1 MKSNKALKY
10 IRLAETLDKHGDFIF
25 SEVAFSLAQ
34 SSSNLRFAEKEEEDQ
49 DELFNHLKAAHKSNV
64 ETSPDVIYSPDYF
77 MADSAV
83 GPQEHEAYYE
93 FPQYSDSNVIT
104 HQTGNSQLNIP
115 QLNYDHTIF
124 KQLQSPMYEGDE
136 VDYYDSLKYSL
147 KLIRENYGDDE
158 QKAKSWILNLLKY
171 DLKIVN
177 TDSALVD
184 YIYSL
189 LSDIDSNFQNIIARL
204 KEYVK
209 EINNFKNEVFETPK
223 IKEIVNKQFERFKDY
238 WSGVISYFDKTGA
251 TLPDRYKDW
260 NILYTKFVQ
269 ELKNLAV
276 SYGVKFLFEDNL
288 VGYLLEN
295 WNFIERYQS
304 FSSFEYSEEQN
315 ENVFFHG
322 NTKAEKDY
330 FYYLREKYPN
340 LFNESYSQ
348 YNFYKNDL
356 KFYKENSTDPKKI
369 REIAITDGLKRI
381 PSNKI
386 ELALAAITYS
396 RKYVEA
402 NDVARFID
410 KTNSAYILSYAIDL
424 ISSNDFYKLEKFNR
438 LSKNIIDFVAFAST
452 NTKVYDYVLDN
463 KLIDNLD
470 SIKSYDKYSNNK
482 DFIIDLVVS
491 KYPSLKPIYEKMEPY
506 DFDALNFYPGIL
518 FGIKH
523 FIDSGQ
529 DISTFLYHGLNG
541 IDINKIRNEIADYI
555 LDSAKILYRDQKYG
569 GHNFIRMFKIPAE
582 DINYVKEYVDSRF
595 SNKLFSNFE
604 TTQRLITYINSDN
617 IMYLLKEFSAG
628 EQDFLFN
635 YCIKKA
641 NITLASL
648 SPDLGPQRIQKAF
661 DLYFKE
667 AKEKLQETK
676 IKNSFLVKDADGEY
690 TVPKRQDVKD
700 TYLTIISSN
709 FDALQNLPQSG
720 IQDLLNY
727 LEEANI
733 NPSTIKNEDLNYI
746 GNAFM
751 IFGKM
756 TISYLRRYPAQNLH
770 DKTVFLPT
778 VKEFNPEIRDFLLN
792 NILRSTR
799 DSALFLSGMWNDE
812 ITFDG
817 VTAKVSEHIKNKAD
831 IKKLEFAVRLINFSE
846 EHGDYEDEDFAVEF
860 LKSADKTNPKYDD
873 TIKRG
878 FKYSDMENWYKMSK
892 SMSLPLWARNVITQ
906 NGFTAKFLP
915 KNDTRIMFAGKFT
928 GCCQTLYHY
937 AQSCA
942 FDSQLSPKSALFV
955 ILNKKNEMYA
965 QSYCWESESGSTIV
979 VDSMEFK
986 PGLTPE
992 VKEAINNIYLDYF
1005 ESFNGLGR
1013 IVNFGNNSLP
1023 QNELKPVENYNSTPA
1038 NPFRS
1043 KRQWRKFSD
1052 NYTRD
1057 SEYQHTL
1064 KFTESDN
1071 AFKPGFQTTY
1081 DIPREELIKLLNEY
1095 RESNLLNFFDLLA
1108 LAPIDFLQE
1117 AIPREE
1123 LDIKMALKIYRKEPN
1138 NFIMSLEIRA
1148 DLIKILEYVINKI

>member
-1 MKSNKALKY
+1 MKTNKALKY

-34 SSSNLRFAEKEEEDQ
+34 SSSNLRFAEKEEEEE
-49 DELFNHLKAAHKSNV
+49 DELFNHLKAAHDANA
-64 ETSPDVIYSPDYF
+64 ETSPDLIYSPDYF

-124 KQLQSPMYEGDE
+124 KQLQSSMFEGDE
-136 VDYYDSLKYSL
+136 VDYYDSLKYCL
-147 KLIRENYGDDE
+147 NLIRQDYGDDE

-184 YIYSL
+184 YIFSV
-189 LSDIDSNFQNIIARL
+189 LSDIDSNFDNIVARL
-204 KEYVK
+204 KEYIK
-209 EINNFKNEVFETPK
+209 EINTFRNEVFESPK

-251 TLPDRYKDW
+251 TLPDQYKDW
-260 NILYTKFVQ
+260 NILYMKFVQ

-288 VGYLLEN
+288 VGYLSEH
-295 WNFIERYQS
+295 WDFIERYQS
-304 FSSFEYSEEQN
+304 FSSFKYSDEQN

-322 NTKAEKDY
+322 NTKTEKDY

-356 KFYKENSTDPKKI
+356 KFYKANSTDPRKI
-369 REIAITDGLKRI
+369 REIAITDGLKAI

-386 ELALAAITYS
+386 ELLLATITYS
-396 RKYVEA
+396 TKYV
-402 NDVARFID
+402 NISDVKELID
-410 KTNSAYILSYAIDL
+410 KTDSAYILSYAIDL
-424 ISSNDFYKLEKFNR
+424 LSSNEYYKLKKFNK

-452 NTKVYDYVLDN
+452 NTKVYDYVLNN
-463 KLIDNLD
+463 KLINNLD

-491 KYPSLKPIYEKMEPY
+491 KYPSLKSIYEKMEPY

-523 FIDSGQ
+523 LIDSGQ
-529 DISTFLYHGLNG
+529 DISTFLDSDLNG
-541 IDINKIRNEIADYI
+541 IDPNKIRNEIADYI

-569 GHNFIRMFKIPAE
+569 GLNFIRRFKIPAE

-604 TTQRLITYINSDN
+604 TTQSLITNIDSDN
-617 IMYLLKEFSAG
+617 LMYLLKEFSAG

-641 NITLASL
+641 NITLSSY
-648 SPDLGPQRIQKAF
+648 SPADNAQRIQRAF
-661 DLYFKE
+661 DIYFKE

-676 IKNSFLVKDADGEY
+676 IKNSFLIKDADGEY

-720 IQDLLNY
+720 IQDLLSY
-727 LEEANI
+727 LDEANI
-733 NPSTIKNEDLNYI
+733 NPSAMTNQDLNYI

-756 TISYLRRYPAQNLH
+756 TLSYLRRYPAKNLH

-778 VKEFNPEIRDFLLN
+778 LKEFNPEIRDFLLN
-792 NILRSTR
+792 NILKSTR
-799 DSALFLSGMWNDE
+799 DPALYLAGFWDDE

-831 IKKLEFAVRLINFSE
+831 IKKLELAFRLIDFSK

-860 LKSADKTNPKYDD
+860 LKSADKKNPLYDQ
-873 TIKRG
+873 TIKKG
-878 FKYSDMENWYKMSK
+878 FKYSYMEDWYQMSK
-892 SMSLPLWARNVITQ
+892 SMPLPLWARKVITKD
-906 NGFTAKFLP
+906 GFTAKFLP

-955 ILNKKNEMYA
+955 ILNNKNEMYA
-965 QSYCWESESGSTIV
+965 QSYCWESENGSTIV

-986 PGLTPE
+986 PGLTEQVQE
-992 VKEAINNIYLDYF
+992 VINNIYLDYF
-1005 ESFNGLGR
+1005 ESFAGLGR
-1013 IVNFGNNSLP
+1013 MVNFGNNTLP
-1023 QNELKPVENYNSTPA
+1023 ENEIKRVEVWKTYPT

-1043 KRQWRKFSD
+1043 QRQWKQFSD
-1052 NYTRD
+1052 GYTSD
-1057 SEYQHTL
+1057 SDTQYTL
-1064 KFTESDN
+1064 KYTESDN
-1071 AFKPGFQTTY
+1071 ALKPGFQTTY
-1081 DIPREELIKLLNEY
+1081 NIPREELIKLLNEY
-1095 RESNLLNFFDLLA
+1095 KKSKLLNFYDLLA

-1117 AIPREE
+1117 AIPKEE
-1123 LDIKMALKIYRKEPN
+1123 LDLKTTFKIYRKNPDH
-1138 NFIMSLEIRA
+1138 IMSPEIQA
-1148 DLIKILEYVINKI
+1148 DLVKILDYILNY